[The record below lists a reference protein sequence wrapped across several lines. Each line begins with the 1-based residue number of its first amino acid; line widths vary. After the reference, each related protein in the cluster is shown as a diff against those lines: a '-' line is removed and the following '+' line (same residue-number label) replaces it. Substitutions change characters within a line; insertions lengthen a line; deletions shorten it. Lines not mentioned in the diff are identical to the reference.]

1 MIALVIV
8 TSSPA
13 AAQKTIGYG
22 ETPCRSWS
30 EERHADTPISLA
42 YSAWVLGFI
51 SGINAV
57 GILQADASRD
67 FVRAT
72 SAKEVIGLID
82 AHCAAHPDH
91 NLDSVGFA
99 LIGKLR
105 EKAR

>member
-1 MIALVIV
+1 MVALVV
-8 TSSPA
+8 LTSAPA

-30 EERHADTPISLA
+30 QEHRANTPISLA
-42 YSAWVLGFI
+42 YSAWLLGFI
-51 SGINAV
+51 SGINVV

-72 SAKEVIGLID
+72 SAKEVIGLTD
-82 AHCAAHPDH
+82 AHCAAHPDD
-91 NLDSVGFA
+91 NLDSAGFA